1 MKKYRCTIC
10 GYIYDEEKEK
20 IKFEDLPDD
29 WTCPL
34 CGAPKNLF
42 IEVNEES
49 NNENKETTIKNSGT
63 QIEEENDL
71 RELSKEEI
79 RYICSNLAKSCEKQY
94 LTTEQDLFNSL
105 SNYFDRYIT
114 NENGTIEDLINL
126 YNQEIDLYQKTLD
139 TASIYDDGGSK
150 RVITWAS
157 KVSAIVRAIL
167 NNYQEKGMEYLK
179 NTKIWVCDICGFVY
193 IGNNPPEVCPVCK
206 VPSIKIMEV
215 K

>member
-10 GYIYDEEKEK
+10 GYIYDESKEK
-20 IKFEDLPDD
+20 TKFEDLPED

-34 CGAPKNLF
+34 CGAPKSLF
-42 IEVNEES
+42 VEIQEEPLNSEKVEKTENIDNETE
-49 NNENKETTIKNSGT
+49 
-63 QIEEENDL
+63 DL
-71 RELSKEEI
+71 RELSNEEI
-79 RYICSNLAKSCEKQY
+79 AYICSNLAKSCEKQY
-94 LTTEQDLFNSL
+94 LTAEQDLFTSL
-105 SNYFDRYIT
+105 SNYFDKYIT
-114 NENGTIEDLINL
+114 KESGTLEDLINL

-139 TASIYDDGGSK
+139 TANAYDDGGSK

-193 IGNNPPEVCPVCK
+193 IGNNPSEVCPVCK

>member
-63 QIEEENDL
+63 QIEEESDL

-157 KVSAIVRAIL
+157 KVSAIVRAVL

>member
-139 TASIYDDGGSK
+139 TANAYDDGGSK

-193 IGNNPPEVCPVCK
+193 IGNNPSEVCPVCK

>member
-42 IEVNEES
+42 VEVNEES

>member
-10 GYIYDEEKEK
+10 GYIYDESKEK
-20 IKFEDLPDD
+20 TKFEDLPED

-34 CGAPKNLF
+34 CGAPKSLF
-42 IEVNEES
+42 VEIQEEPLNSEKVEKTENIDNETE
-49 NNENKETTIKNSGT
+49 
-63 QIEEENDL
+63 DL
-71 RELSKEEI
+71 RELSNEEI
-79 RYICSNLAKSCEKQY
+79 AYICSNLAKSCEKQY
-94 LTTEQDLFNSL
+94 LTAEQDLFTSL
-105 SNYFDRYIT
+105 SNYFDKYIT
-114 NENGTIEDLINL
+114 NESGTLEDLINL

-139 TASIYDDGGSK
+139 TANAYDDGGSK

-193 IGNNPPEVCPVCK
+193 IGNNPSEVCPVCK